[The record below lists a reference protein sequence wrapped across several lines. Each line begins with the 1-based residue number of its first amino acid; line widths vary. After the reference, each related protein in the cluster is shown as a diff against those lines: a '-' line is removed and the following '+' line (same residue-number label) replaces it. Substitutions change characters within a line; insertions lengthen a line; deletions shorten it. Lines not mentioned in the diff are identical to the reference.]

1 MTRRRI
7 AVIGSGIAGLT
18 AGYVLSRTD
27 DVVLF
32 EAERR
37 LGGHA
42 HTTAAR
48 RRAAFPRCPL
58 IRVLSFIT
66 ATPTRC

>member
-18 AGYVLSRTD
+18 AGYVLSHTD

-32 EAERR
+32 EAERGWGVTR
-37 LGGHA
+37 TPISWA
-42 HTTAAR
+42 QTAVR
-48 RRAAFPRCPL
+48 RRAAFPR
-58 IRVLSFIT
+58 
-66 ATPTRC
+66 

>member
-18 AGYVLSRTD
+18 AGYVLSHTD

-42 HTTAAR
+42 HTHQLGADG
-48 RRAAFPRCPL
+48 
-58 IRVLSFIT
+58 
-66 ATPTRC
+66 